1 MNIIRTTAYSA
12 ALFLASSLAMA
23 CDYPQRPFIPDG
35 ANASKDQLLEAKNGV
50 QSFIGAVDDYLT
62 CIENEAKAEIEALD
76 NPTQEEM
83 QSVEDNLN
91 RQFDAANEE
100 KALVGEQFNQQIRAY
115 NQKIKESKESE

>member
-12 ALFLASSLAMA
+12 ALFLASSPAMA

-35 ANASKDQLLEAKNGV
+35 ANASKDQLLEAKAGV

-62 CIENEAKAEIEALD
+62 CIENEAKADVEALD
-76 NPTQEEM
+76 DPTQEEM
-83 QSVEDNLN
+83 QAVEDKLN
-91 RQFDAANEE
+91 KKFDAANEE
-100 KALVGEQFNQQIRAY
+100 KALVGEQFNQQIRVY

>member
-1 MNIIRTTAYSA
+1 
-12 ALFLASSLAMA
+12 MA

-83 QSVEDNLN
+83 QSVEDKLN
-91 RQFDAANEE
+91 KQFDAANEE

-115 NQKIKESKESE
+115 NQKVKESKESE

>member
-12 ALFLASSLAMA
+12 ALLLASSLAMA

-35 ANASKDQLLEAKNGV
+35 ASASKDQLLEAKDNV

-62 CIENEAKAEIEALD
+62 CIENEAKADIEALD

-83 QSVEDNLN
+83 QSVEDTLN
-91 RQFDAANEE
+91 KQFDAANEE

-115 NQKIKESKESE
+115 NEKVKESKEGN